1 MQEYWNF
8 PLKQRY
14 PVGGKGSTQEGV
26 PGGFRAWVNM
36 VLRLGPSGREQP
48 SSGCRVGFPRAK
60 EEFQMGSAV
69 TCSQVHLVTTQSRVE
84 KAVAPQSGG
93 LSDTTERLHF
103 TCHALA
109 WRIPGM
115 VEPGGLLSMGSHRV
129 GHD

>member
-1 MQEYWNF
+1 M
-8 PLKQRY
+8 KQRY

-93 LSDTTERLHF
+93 LSDTTERLHLSRS
-103 TCHALA
+103 CLENPRDGGA
-109 WRIPGM
+109 WWAAVYGVAQSWTR
-115 VEPGGLLSMGSHRV
+115 LK
-129 GHD
+129 